1 MNFSS
6 VVRLT
11 SIACVLAMVSGAVV
25 AQQGYPNKPIR
36 MIVPFGAGGS
46 TDNLARTMAQKLSEA
61 LGQPVIVDNRPG
73 GNAVIGSEA
82 LVKSPPDGY
91 TIMMT
96 SVDHTVIP
104 QLLPTPYDPIKDFAP
119 VGAVSYTQLLLVV
132 NPAVPAN
139 NLQELIALAKS
150 KPGQLNYASSGSGG
164 VPHLTGEMFSS
175 LAGIK
180 MQHIPYKGGG
190 PAMID
195 LVGGQVQLTF
205 AIPINAIP
213 HIKNGKL
220 RPIAITGTSRLD
232 ALPQV
237 PTFTEAGVPGLD
249 VKTWFGVF
257 APPGTPKPIVDRLSG
272 EIVRILSTPDVKE
285 KLLAQGMEP
294 YVTTAD
300 EFAAIVKA
308 DVAKYGQVIKAG
320 NIKIDN

>member
-1 MNFSS
+1 MKSL
-6 VVRLT
+6 RLP
-11 SIACVLAMVSGAVV
+11 ALAFAALAMLCTGGAA
-25 AQQGYPNKPIR
+25 AQAGYPNKPIR
-36 MIVPFGAGGS
+36 MIVPFAAGGS
-46 TDNLARTMAQKLSEA
+46 TDNLARTMAQKLSEL

-73 GNAVIGSEA
+73 GNAIIGSEA
-82 LVKSPPDGY
+82 LTKAAPDGY

-104 QLLPTPYDPIKDFAP
+104 QLLPTPYDPVKDFAP

-132 NPAVPAN
+132 NPSVPVN
-139 NLQELIALAKS
+139 SLQELIAYAKAN
-150 KPGQLNYASSGSGG
+150 PGKLNYASSGSGG
-164 VPHLTGEMFSS
+164 VPHLTGEMFASQT
-175 LAGIK
+175 GIR

-220 RPIAITGTSRLD
+220 RPIAITGASRNE

-237 PTFTEAGVPGLD
+237 PTFTEGGVPGLD
-249 VKTWFGVF
+249 VKTWFAVF
-257 APPGTPKPIVDRLSG
+257 APVGTPKPIVDKLS
-272 EIVRILSTPDVKE
+272 EDIRKALAMPDVKE
-285 KLLAQGMEP
+285 KLAAQGMEP
-294 YVTTAD
+294 YVTTPD

>member
-1 MNFSS
+1 MKPLRIHALLVAAFA
-6 VVRLT
+6 L
-11 SIACVLAMVSGAVV
+11 LAAGGAA
-25 AQQGYPNKPIR
+25 AQAGYPNKPIR
-36 MIVPFGAGGS
+36 MIVPFAAGGS
-46 TDNLARTMAQKLSEA
+46 TDNLARTMAQKLGDL

-73 GNAVIGSEA
+73 GNAIIGSEA
-82 LVKSPPDGY
+82 LTKSAPDGY

-104 QLLPTPYDPIKDFAP
+104 QLLPTPYDPVKDFVP

-132 NPAVPAN
+132 NPSVPVN
-139 NLQELIALAKS
+139 NLQELIAYAKAN
-150 KPGQLNYASSGSGG
+150 PGKLNYASSGSGG
-164 VPHLTGEMFSS
+164 VPHLTGEMFSN

-220 RPIAITGTSRLD
+220 RPIAITGTARNE

-237 PTFTEAGVPGLD
+237 PTFTESGVPGLD
-249 VKTWFGVF
+249 VKTWFAVF
-257 APPGTPKPIVDRLSG
+257 APVGTPKPIVDKLS
-272 EIVRILSTPDVKE
+272 EDIRKALAMPEVKE
-285 KLLAQGMEP
+285 KLAAQGMEP
-294 YVTTAD
+294 YVTTPD

-320 NIKIDN
+320 NIKID

>member
-257 APPGTPKPIVDRLSG
+257 APPGTPKPIVDKLSG

>member
-1 MNFSS
+1 MKSL
-6 VVRLT
+6 RLP
-11 SIACVLAMVSGAVV
+11 ALAFAALAMLCTGGAA
-25 AQQGYPNKPIR
+25 AQAGYPNKPIR
-36 MIVPFGAGGS
+36 MIVPFAAGGS
-46 TDNLARTMAQKLSEA
+46 TDNLARTMAQKLSEL

-73 GNAVIGSEA
+73 GNAIIGSEA
-82 LVKSPPDGY
+82 LTKAAPDGY

-104 QLLPTPYDPIKDFAP
+104 QLLPTPYDPVKDFAP

-132 NPAVPAN
+132 NPSVPVN
-139 NLQELIALAKS
+139 SLQELIAYAKAN
-150 KPGQLNYASSGSGG
+150 PGKLNYASSGSGG
-164 VPHLTGEMFSS
+164 VPHLTGEMFASQT
-175 LAGIK
+175 GIR

-220 RPIAITGTSRLD
+220 RPIAITGTSRNE

-237 PTFTEAGVPGLD
+237 PTFTESGVPGLD
-249 VKTWFGVF
+249 VKTWFAVF
-257 APPGTPKPIVDRLSG
+257 APVGTPKPIVDKLS
-272 EIVRILSTPDVKE
+272 EDIRKALAMPDVKE
-285 KLLAQGMEP
+285 KLAAQGMEP
-294 YVTTAD
+294 YVTTPD

>member
-1 MNFSS
+1 MKSL
-6 VVRLT
+6 RLP
-11 SIACVLAMVSGAVV
+11 ALAFAALAMLCTGGAA
-25 AQQGYPNKPIR
+25 AQAGYPNKPIR
-36 MIVPFGAGGS
+36 MIVPFAAGGS
-46 TDNLARTMAQKLSEA
+46 TDNLARTMAQKLSEL

-73 GNAVIGSEA
+73 GNAIIGSEA
-82 LVKSPPDGY
+82 LTKAAPDGY

-104 QLLPTPYDPIKDFAP
+104 QLLPTPYDPVKDFAP

-132 NPAVPAN
+132 NPSVPAN
-139 NLQELIALAKS
+139 NLQELIAYAKAN
-150 KPGQLNYASSGSGG
+150 PGKLNYASSGSGG
-164 VPHLTGEMFSS
+164 VPHLTGEMFASQT
-175 LAGIK
+175 GIK

-220 RPIAITGTSRLD
+220 RPIAITGASRNE

-237 PTFTEAGVPGLD
+237 PTFTEGGVPGLD
-249 VKTWFGVF
+249 VKTWFAVF
-257 APPGTPKPIVDRLSG
+257 APVGTPKPIVDKLS
-272 EIVRILSTPDVKE
+272 EDIRKALAMPDVKE
-285 KLLAQGMEP
+285 KLAAQGMEP
-294 YVTTAD
+294 YVTTPD

>member
-1 MNFSS
+1 MKSL
-6 VVRLT
+6 RLP
-11 SIACVLAMVSGAVV
+11 ALAFAALAMLCTGGAA
-25 AQQGYPNKPIR
+25 AQAGYPNKPIR
-36 MIVPFGAGGS
+36 MIVPFAAGGS
-46 TDNLARTMAQKLSEA
+46 TDNLARTMAQKLSEL

-73 GNAVIGSEA
+73 GNAIIGSEA
-82 LVKSPPDGY
+82 LTKAAPDGY

-104 QLLPTPYDPIKDFAP
+104 QLLPTPYDPVKDFAP

-132 NPAVPAN
+132 NPSVPVN
-139 NLQELIALAKS
+139 SLQELIAYAKAN
-150 KPGQLNYASSGSGG
+150 PGKLNYASSGSGG
-164 VPHLTGEMFSS
+164 VPHLTGEMFASQT
-175 LAGIK
+175 GIK

-220 RPIAITGTSRLD
+220 RPIAITGASRNE

-237 PTFTEAGVPGLD
+237 PTFTEGGVPGLD
-249 VKTWFGVF
+249 VKTWFAVF
-257 APPGTPKPIVDRLSG
+257 APVGTPKPIVDKLS
-272 EIVRILSTPDVKE
+272 EDIRKALAMPDVKE
-285 KLLAQGMEP
+285 KLAAQGMEP
-294 YVTTAD
+294 YVTTPD

>member
-1 MNFSS
+1 MNVSR
-6 VVRLT
+6 VAR
-11 SIACVLAMVSGAVV
+11 IVLAVCALVLAPGAAV
-25 AQQGYPNKPIR
+25 AQQAYPGKPIR
-36 MIVPFGAGGS
+36 MIVPFAAGGS

-82 LVKSPPDGY
+82 LVKSAPDGY

-104 QLLPTPYDPIKDFAP
+104 QLLPTPYDPVRDFAP

-132 NPAVPAN
+132 NPSVPAN
-139 NLQELIALAKS
+139 NLQELIALAKA

-164 VPHLTGEMFSS
+164 VPHLTGEMFNG
-175 LAGIK
+175 LAGIR

-195 LVGGQVQLTF
+195 LIGGQVQLSF

-213 HIKNGKL
+213 QIKTGKL
-220 RPIAITGTSRLD
+220 RPIAITGTSRLE

-249 VKTWFGVF
+249 VKTWFAVF
-257 APPGTPKPIVDRLSG
+257 APAATPKPVIDRLSN
-272 EIVRILSTPDVKE
+272 EIIGILGRPDVKE
-285 KLLAQGMEP
+285 KLFAQGMEP

>member
-1 MNFSS
+1 MKSL
-6 VVRLT
+6 RLP
-11 SIACVLAMVSGAVV
+11 ALAFAALAMLCTGGAA
-25 AQQGYPNKPIR
+25 AQAGYPNKPIR
-36 MIVPFGAGGS
+36 MIVPFAAGGS
-46 TDNLARTMAQKLSEA
+46 TDNLARTMAQKLSEL

-73 GNAVIGSEA
+73 GNAIIGSEA
-82 LVKSPPDGY
+82 LTKAAPDGY

-104 QLLPTPYDPIKDFAP
+104 QLLPTPYDPVKDFAP

-132 NPAVPAN
+132 NPSVPVN
-139 NLQELIALAKS
+139 SLQELIAYAKAN
-150 KPGQLNYASSGSGG
+150 PGKLNYASSGSGG
-164 VPHLTGEMFSS
+164 VPHLTGEMFASQT
-175 LAGIK
+175 GIK

-220 RPIAITGTSRLD
+220 RPIAITGTSRNE

-237 PTFTEAGVPGLD
+237 PTFTESGVPGLD
-249 VKTWFGVF
+249 VKTWFAVF
-257 APPGTPKPIVDRLSG
+257 APVGTPKPIVDKLS
-272 EIVRILSTPDVKE
+272 EDIRKALAMPDVKE
-285 KLLAQGMEP
+285 KLAAQGMEP
-294 YVTTAD
+294 YVTTPD

-308 DVAKYGQVIKAG
+308 DVAKYGQVIKTG